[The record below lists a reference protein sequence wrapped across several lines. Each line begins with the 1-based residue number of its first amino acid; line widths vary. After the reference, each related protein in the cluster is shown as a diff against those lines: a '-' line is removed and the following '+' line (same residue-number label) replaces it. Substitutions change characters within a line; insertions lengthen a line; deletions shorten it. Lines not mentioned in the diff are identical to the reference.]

1 MSSMAFSD
9 NSGMKEDIRSLALAL
24 VSALSKKGMKI
35 AFAESCTG
43 GMAGAAVTEISGSS
57 AVFLGSAVTYS
68 NEAKMK
74 ILGVLDTTLAE
85 HGAVSSQCA
94 EEMANGARKIY
105 DADIAISVTGIAGP
119 NGGTPEKPVGTVW
132 FALSTKDK
140 TSSSMSSFKGTRQT
154 IRESSVK
161 KILSLILGGLEQNGR

>member
-1 MSSMAFSD
+1 
-9 NSGMKEDIRSLALAL
+9 
-24 VSALSKKGMKI
+24 
-35 AFAESCTG
+35 
-43 GMAGAAVTEISGSS
+43 
-57 AVFLGSAVTYS
+57 
-68 NEAKMK
+68 MK

-119 NGGTPEKPVGTVW
+119 NGVTPEKPVGTVW

-161 KILSLILGGLEQNGR
+161 KILSLILGELEQNGR

>member
-9 NSGMKEDIRSLALAL
+9 NSGINEDIRSLALAL

-94 EEMANGARKIY
+94 EEMPNGARSVCVAVLSLKEKKKKKKKEKNKEKCKRKKLEIY
-105 DADIAISVTGIAGP
+105 
-119 NGGTPEKPVGTVW
+119 
-132 FALSTKDK
+132 KDK
-140 TSSSMSSFKGTRQT
+140 NT
-154 IRESSVK
+154 IRR
-161 KILSLILGGLEQNGR
+161 I